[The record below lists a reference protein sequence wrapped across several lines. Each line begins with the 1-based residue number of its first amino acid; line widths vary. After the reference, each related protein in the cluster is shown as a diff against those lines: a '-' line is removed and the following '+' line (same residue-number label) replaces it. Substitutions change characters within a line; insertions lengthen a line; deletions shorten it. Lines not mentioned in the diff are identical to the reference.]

1 VILYTQTEQQKRGEE
16 KMTFFEKAAIVG
28 VWGVAIA
35 AVAIMKK
42 IEPENKV
49 YPFWALALAAINMI
63 VIIWG

>member
-1 VILYTQTEQQKRGEE
+1 MKRATGKKEVM
-16 KMTFFEKAAIVG
+16 KRMTFFEKAAIVG

-49 YPFWALALAAINMI
+49 YPFWALALAAMNMI

>member
-1 VILYTQTEQQKRGEE
+1 
-16 KMTFFEKAAIVG
+16 MTFFEKAAIVG

-49 YPFWALALAAINMI
+49 YPFWALALAAINLI

>member
-1 VILYTQTEQQKRGEE
+1 MDIKVISTIILSLGP
-16 KMTFFEKAAIVG
+16 IVSA
-28 VWGVAIA
+28 VLIA

-49 YPFWALALAAINMI
+49 YPFWALALAAMNMI

>member
-1 VILYTQTEQQKRGEE
+1 
-16 KMTFFEKAAIVG
+16 MTFFEKAAIVG

-63 VIIWG
+63 VIIWGFTLIILPLQVNKTV